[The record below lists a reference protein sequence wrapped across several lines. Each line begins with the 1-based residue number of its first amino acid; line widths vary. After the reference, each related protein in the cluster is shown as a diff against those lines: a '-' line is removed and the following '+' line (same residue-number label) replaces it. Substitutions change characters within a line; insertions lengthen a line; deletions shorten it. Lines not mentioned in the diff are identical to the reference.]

1 MFSEEGKDKRQ
12 KEAPERFQNFTE
24 EEREKRCQHH
34 QGHTQN
40 LPEYRGNY
48 YLTHKKYLATLK
60 IQKQL
65 NLPHRLALE
74 MWKNF

>member
-12 KEAPERFQNFTE
+12 KEAPER
-24 EEREKRCQHH
+24 EKRCQPH

-48 YLTHKKYLATLK
+48 YLAHKKYLATLK

-74 MWKNF
+74 M